1 MSCKGLHCPGCGDG
15 GGGLVVVLIVL
26 AVIAAAGYHV
36 RHGIE
41 TGLEI
46 VMWSIVGGV
55 ALALA
60 GGLVYAGLRIRAS
73 VRARQ
78 SRTVIPARAEVVQL
92 SNPSVKSSPPGGQ
105 LLTGEFDSAP
115 AIEAPRP
122 RAASWPLPGQWDEI
136 STERSRPWES

>member
-15 GGGLVVVLIVL
+15 GGGLAVVGLIAL
-26 AVIAAAGYHV
+26 AVVAAVVYHF
-36 RHGIE
+36 RHIIE
-41 TGLEI
+41 LVLEVI
-46 VMWSIVGGV
+46 FWTIVGG
-55 ALALA
+55 LAVTAA

-78 SRTVIPARAEVVQL
+78 PRAVIPARAEVVRL
-92 SNPSVKSSPPGGQ
+92 GVER
-105 LLTGEFDSAP
+105 TGVP

-136 STERSRPWES
+136 KPRTERSS

>member
-1 MSCKGLHCPGCGDG
+1 MSCKGLHCDGCGG
-15 GGGLVVVLIVL
+15 GGGLAVVLVVL
-26 AVIAAAGYHV
+26 AVIAAAAWHV

-46 VMWSIVGGV
+46 VMWSIVGAV
-55 ALALA
+55 ALGLA

-78 SRTVIPARAEVVQL
+78 PRTVIPARVVQL
-92 SNPSVKSSPPGGQ
+92 GAEPARHLEVGATP
-105 LLTGEFDSAP
+105 TGSP

-122 RAASWPLPGQWDEI
+122 RVASWPLPGQWDEI
-136 STERSRPWES
+136 NPSTERSS

>member
-1 MSCKGLHCPGCGDG
+1 VSGKCPGLHCPGCGDG
-15 GGGLVVVLIVL
+15 GGGLAVVLVVL

-46 VMWSIVGGV
+46 VMWSIVGAAG
-55 ALALA
+55 LAVA

-78 SRTVIPARAEVVQL
+78 PRTVIPARAEIVQL
-92 SNPSVKSSPPGGQ
+92 RAE
-105 LLTGEFDSAP
+105 LFDPP

-136 STERSRPWES
+136 NPSTERSRPWES

>member
-1 MSCKGLHCPGCGDG
+1 MSCKGLHCDGCGG
-15 GGGLVVVLIVL
+15 GGGLAVVLVVL
-26 AVIAAAGYHV
+26 AVIASAAWHV

-46 VMWSIVGGV
+46 VMWSIVGAAG
-55 ALALA
+55 LAVA

-78 SRTVIPARAEVVQL
+78 PRTVIPARAEIVRLGVEPER
-92 SNPSVKSSPPGGQ
+92 S
-105 LLTGEFDSAP
+105 
-115 AIEAPRP
+115 AIEASRP

-136 STERSRPWES
+136 NPSTERSRPWESSS